1 MGRLAKVSVST
12 KNQSLEAPMEI
23 IANDRLNA
31 EDVRELTERL
41 LREQLSLEVE
51 GYKITTSMV
60 LNVLLKAAVEKRS
73 IDAVCADL
81 TDVVDSNTLR
91 EALNRVLTVEDLR
104 QHEAEFNAA
113 LAKCI
118 PSAMPR
124 RSLEMAI
131 DFHDEPY
138 YGKSEATQ
146 AYTCRGEAHDGTT
159 YFWRIA
165 SLYVIGRG
173 VRITLA
179 LTYVLP
185 KERPFSILQRL
196 LKRRA
201 ALGFRARVLYLD
213 KGFCTGAIIRLLQK
227 THQPAVIACPIR
239 GKAGKGGTRALCQG
253 RKHYRTRYTFTDGT
267 RADLA
272 VVPTL
277 KRDKKT
283 GKYRRTWLVYV
294 LIHLDWSAK
303 TTQQRYRRRFG
314 IESSYRQLGQVR
326 AHTNSRNVA
335 LRFFFLA
342 LGLLLLDVWTFLR
355 CACSRVIGP
364 GPFRLDRNRFRLARF
379 IAFLRRAIEQVY
391 GTTDAIPIDRA

>member
-1 MGRLAKVSVST
+1 
-12 KNQSLEAPMEI
+12 MEI
-23 IANDRLNA
+23 IPKDRLNA

-41 LREQLSLEVE
+41 LREQLSLQVE

-73 IDAVCADL
+73 IEAVCDDL

-113 LAKCI
+113 LAECI
-118 PSAMPR
+118 PAAMPR
-124 RSLEMAI
+124 HGLEMAV

-138 YGKSEATQ
+138 YGKSEALQ
-146 AYTCRGEAHDGTT
+146 AYTCRGEAHEGTT

-165 SLYVIGRG
+165 SLYGMWRG

-185 KERPFSILQRL
+185 KESTLNILQRL
-196 LKRRA
+196 LKRSA
-201 ALGFRARVLYLD
+201 VLGFHAKVLYLD
-213 KGFCTGAIIRLLQK
+213 KGFCTGEIITYLQK
-227 THQPAVIACPIR
+227 AHQPTVIACPVR
-239 GKAGKGGTRALCQG
+239 GKKGKGGTRALCHG

-267 RADLA
+267 TAELA
-272 VVPTL
+272 IVPTL

-283 GKYRRTWLVYV
+283 RKRKRTWLVYV

-303 TTQQRYRRRFG
+303 RAQQRYRRRFG

-326 AHTNSRNVA
+326 AHTNSRNAA
-335 LRFFFLA
+335 LRFFYLA
-342 LGLLLLDVWTFLR
+342 LALLLLNVWTYLR
-355 CACSRVIGP
+355 CGCTRIIAQ
-364 GPFRLDRNRFRLARF
+364 GPFRLELNRFRLARF
-379 IAFLRRAIEQVY
+379 IAFLRRAIEQMY
-391 GTTDAIPIDRA
+391 GTIMSIPIYSW

>member
-1 MGRLAKVSVST
+1 MK
-12 KNQSLEAPMEI
+12 I
-23 IANDRLNA
+23 IPKDRLEA

-41 LREQLSLEVE
+41 LREQLSLQVE

-73 IDAVCADL
+73 IEAVCDDL

-104 QHEAEFNAA
+104 PHEAECIPAA
-113 LAKCI
+113 L
-118 PSAMPR
+118 PR
-124 RSLEMAI
+124 HGLEMAI

-138 YGKSEATQ
+138 YGKSEARQ
-146 AYTCRGEAHDGTT
+146 AYTCRGEAHEGTT

-165 SLYVIGRG
+165 SLYVIWRG
-173 VRITLA
+173 ARFTLA

-185 KERPFSILQRL
+185 KESALSILQRL

-201 ALGFRARVLYLD
+201 TLGFRAKVLYLD
-213 KGFCTGAIIRLLQK
+213 KGFCTGDIIRYLQE
-227 THQPAVIACPIR
+227 THQPTVIACPLR
-239 GKAGKGGTRALCQG
+239 GKVGQGGTRALCQG
-253 RKHYRTRYTFTDGT
+253 RKHYRTRYPFTDGT
-267 RADLA
+267 SADLA

-277 KRDKKT
+277 KLVKKT
-283 GKYRRTWLVYV
+283 AKHKRTWLVYV

-303 TTQQRYRRRFG
+303 KAQQHYRRRFG
-314 IESSYRQLGQVR
+314 IESSYRPLGQVR

-342 LGLLLLDVWTFLR
+342 LGLLLLDVWTYLR
-355 CACSRVIGP
+355 CACSRRLTQ
-364 GPFRLDRNRFRLARF
+364 GPFRLELNHFRFARF
-379 IAFLRRAIEQVY
+379 IAFLRRAIERAY
-391 GTTDAIPIDRA
+391 GTTDSIPIYAFSDKP